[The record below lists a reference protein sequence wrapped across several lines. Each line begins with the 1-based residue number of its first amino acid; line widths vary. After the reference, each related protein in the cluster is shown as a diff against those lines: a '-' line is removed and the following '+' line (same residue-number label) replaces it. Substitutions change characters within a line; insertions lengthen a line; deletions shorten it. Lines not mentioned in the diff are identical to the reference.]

1 MAAVTIHSDFG
12 VQENKICH
20 CLHFP
25 PSICHEMMGLDAT
38 ILVFWML
45 SFMPAF
51 SFSSFTF
58 IKKLFSSCLLSAI
71 RVESFACL
79 RLLLFLLA
87 ILILSIGENKS
98 SERLCDLP
106 KVTQLVGSEAEFQTD
121 SKPFHSTLHAV
132 SKAVRG
138 KMKVCF
144 LWRNSGQFAH
154 RSSAHLALVM
164 SG

>member
-20 CLHFP
+20 CFHFP

-51 SFSSFTF
+51 SLSSLTF
-58 IKKLFSSCLLSAI
+58 IKKLFISCLLSSI
-71 RVESFACL
+71 RMDSFACL

-121 SKPFHSTLHAV
+121 SKPFHSTLHTV